1 MVKVG
6 LTGARYS
13 GKDAAAKAFAQIGVP
28 VFDADTLLKYILNF
42 DIEVNKKIMDGY
54 GRYIFTGAGATI
66 DPREIRSKSDF
77 ERLIEFAE
85 PSLIKAYDRFREKN
99 RESIYTIFH
108 SSILFERGWN
118 EAMDYSISVFSPD
131 AERISRAMLAEK
143 LTRPKIESL
152 ISSEMDPLQKSK
164 LSDFVVH
171 NYESAASV
179 FGDSIM
185 QVCKIDQQI
194 VDKFLDK
201 KQWLDVVY

>member
-1 MVKVG
+1 MIKVG
-6 LTGARYS
+6 LTGSRYS
-13 GKDAAAKAFAQIGVP
+13 GKDAAAKAFKQIGVP
-28 VFDADTLLKYILNF
+28 VFEADVLLKYILNF
-42 DIEVNKKIMDGY
+42 DIEVNKQIMDGY

-66 DPREIRSKSDF
+66 DPKEIKSKQDF
-77 ERLIEFAE
+77 ERLLGFAE
-85 PSLIKAYDRFREKN
+85 NSLIRAYDRFREKN

-118 EAMDYSISVFSPD
+118 EAMDYSISVFSPNAERVARAEL
-131 AERISRAMLAEK
+131 AERISRS
-143 LTRPKIESL
+143 KIDSL
-152 ISSEMDPLQKSK
+152 MSSEMDPLQKSK
-164 LSDFVVH
+164 MSDFVIH